1 MASDPPVK
9 FEPKPDAP
17 AAGPQGLPSPPAA
30 GTEPAFEPGSPLAET
45 TLEYWSGMAEED
57 REKCHTLIET
67 YYQNLLEQFL
77 EGANGAVKDYT
88 RYGRRGKQWRTALIV
103 LMGLLAVLNILA
115 TSWPTQWDPT
125 KTHRE
130 YISFAAAIYASL
142 LAMLANLES
151 FFNYTDKKTSTRES
165 RELYLDAFREFE
177 MLRLVHVYPFGLDAQ
192 ACFNFSRLY
201 RRLVVK
207 DLELRR
213 KILQLTEAQAGPK
226 KV

>member
-1 MASDPPVK
+1 MATEPPVK
-9 FEPKPDAP
+9 PDP
-17 AAGPQGLPSPPAA
+17 AATPASTGGQELPSASSA
-30 GTEPAFEPGSPLAET
+30 STEPAFEPGSPLAET
-45 TLEYWSGMAEED
+45 TLEYWSSMAEED
-57 REKCHTLIET
+57 REKCHALIET
-67 YYQNLLEQFL
+67 YYQNLLEHFL
-77 EGANGAVKDYT
+77 ENANGAVKDYT
-88 RYGRRGKQWRTALIV
+88 RYGRRGKQWRTLLIV

-115 TSWPTQWDPT
+115 TSWPAQWDPT
-125 KTHRE
+125 KAHRE

-151 FFNYTDKKTSTRES
+151 FFNFTDKKTSTRES

-177 MLRLVHVYPFGLDAQ
+177 MLRLVHVYPFGLEAQ

-213 KILQLTEAQAGPK
+213 KILQLTETQAGPK
-226 KV
+226 KG

>member
-1 MASDPPVK
+1 MATVPPS
-9 FEPKPDAP
+9 KPDP
-17 AAGPQGLPSPPAA
+17 ATDRPAA
-30 GTEPAFEPGSPLAET
+30 GTEAGGSAAFEPGSPLAET
-45 TLEYWSGMAEED
+45 TLEYWAELD
-57 REKCHTLIET
+57 ADYRQKCYEVIEA
-67 YYQNLLEQFL
+67 YYQNLLEHFL
-77 EGANGAVKDYT
+77 DNANGAVKDYT
-88 RYGRRGKQWRTALIV
+88 RYGRLGRRWRTALIL

-115 TSWPTQWDPT
+115 TSWPDKWHFTTDD
-125 KTHRE
+125 RG

-151 FFNYTDKKTSTRES
+151 FFNFSDKKTSTRES

-177 MLRLVHVYPFGLDAQ
+177 MLRLVHVYPFGFEAQ

-213 KILQLTEAQAGPK
+213 KILQLTETRASPAGA